1 MSSSNSHDS
10 APNVSPQPEWLC
22 GLRPASAAALK
33 AEVFYQAGYEAAVNE
48 LRKSSNRQTRV
59 LYATA
64 ASLLLAVASGT
75 LCFQLGKLSGKQSGE
90 QSGEQIASTEVV
102 DRVQPRED
110 HNIATRPPIAIIE
123 ASMENPAPLMSPI
136 GPWLQTQVERLLPTG
151 KRALILSRRGIELGK
166 PSADWDSLV
175 ITQATN
181 RLPQPQIQESKPAT
195 PLERQ
200 SLRTLRENQIRSLM
214 GGAF

>member
-10 APNVSPQPEWLC
+10 APNVSPQPEWLS

-33 AEVFYQAGYEAAVNE
+33 SEVFYQAGYEAAVIE
-48 LRKSSNRQTRV
+48 LRKSSDRQTRV

-64 ASLLLAVASGT
+64 ASLLLAVTSGT
-75 LCFQLGKLSGKQSGE
+75 LCFQLGKQSGK

-102 DRVQPRED
+102 DRVLPRDD
-110 HNIATRPPIAIIE
+110 HNIAPRPPIAIIE

-136 GPWLQTQVERLLPTG
+136 APWLQTQVERLLPTG
-151 KRALILSRRGIELGK
+151 KRALTLSGRGVELGK
-166 PSADWDSLV
+166 PSADWNSLV
-175 ITQATN
+175 ITQATH
-181 RLPQPQIQESKPAT
+181 RLPQPQIQESEQAT
-195 PLERQ
+195 SLERQ

-214 GGAF
+214 GGVF